1 MAIPKNPDANQGLDE
16 VARLVRAGDHAR
28 ARQLCERVL
37 AQSPYDADAL
47 MWLGRIAMDDN
58 LWAEAIA
65 FFDRA
70 LQIRLDPWTLG
81 NIGMCYCRTGRLAEA
96 EHCLRGAIELKPGLV
111 RAHVNLATVLHGLRR
126 FDDALAQLAVAARL
140 DANEHQIPMRQGC
153 ALIELDRFDD
163 AQAAFAHAVRLAG
176 KFIYPRIVA
185 FDRATL
191 DEITGR
197 PRAIAP
203 PQMRDEHD
211 SHGDYRYV
219 VLISCDPVYMRKH
232 GFAFIRSFAEHAQG
246 NNLLHVH
253 VYDADDRL
261 VAEAREVARQA
272 GLARLAVST
281 ERCPFPPAAAQQRK
295 SYYACGRLLH
305 LPYWLKHYQRPVL
318 SLDVDIIVKGG
329 LDLLVDAA
337 AGSDLALNRRE
348 PIDSPWLDVIAN
360 IIIANPTTAARL
372 YLEAVGNYAL
382 RWIEREREAWLV
394 DQTAL
399 FCVLKMMARF
409 GEPPAIAWIAE
420 SQHPCLWHYGAANE
434 HSAGDPRYLK
444 YAGAMNAGNQTS
456 LEIESEGHD
465 E

>member
-1 MAIPKNPDANQGLDE
+1 MTVSESPRADQSLDE
-16 VARLVRAGDHAR
+16 VARLVQAGDHAK
-28 ARQLCERVL
+28 ARELCERVL
-37 AQSPYDADAL
+37 AQSPDDVDAL
-47 MWLGRIAMDDN
+47 IWLGRIAMDDT
-58 LWAEAIA
+58 LWAEAIS

-81 NIGMCYCRTGRLAEA
+81 NLGACYCRTGLLKEA
-96 EHCLRGAIELKPGLV
+96 EHCLRGAIVLKPDLV
-111 RAHVNLATVLHGLRR
+111 RAHVNLAAVLHGMRR
-126 FDDALAQLAVAARL
+126 FDDALAQLAVAAGL
-140 DANEHQIPMRQGC
+140 DANEYQIPMRRGC
-153 ALIELDRFDD
+153 ALIELDRCDD
-163 AQAAFAHAVRLAG
+163 AQAAFAHAARLAG

-191 DEITGR
+191 DKVTGR

-203 PQMRDEHD
+203 PRMLCEHD
-211 SHGDYRYV
+211 RHGEYRYV

-246 NNLLHVH
+246 NNLLHVL
-253 VYDADDRL
+253 VYDADDGL
-261 VAEAREVARQA
+261 VAETREVARRA
-272 GLARLAVST
+272 GLARMAIST
-281 ERCPFPPAAAQQRK
+281 ERCPFPRNEAQQRR

-305 LPYWLKHYQRPVL
+305 LPYWLEHYQRPVL
-318 SLDVDIIVKGG
+318 SLDVDIIVKGR

-360 IIIANPTTAARL
+360 IIIANPTAAARR

-382 RWIEREREAWLV
+382 HYIEREGEAWLV

-399 FCVLKMMARF
+399 FCVLKMLTRF
-409 GEPPAIAWIAE
+409 GGAPAVAWIAE

-434 HSAGDPRYLK
+434 HSAGDPRYLN
-444 YAGAMNAGNQTS
+444 YAGAANA
-456 LEIESEGHD
+456 
-465 E
+465 